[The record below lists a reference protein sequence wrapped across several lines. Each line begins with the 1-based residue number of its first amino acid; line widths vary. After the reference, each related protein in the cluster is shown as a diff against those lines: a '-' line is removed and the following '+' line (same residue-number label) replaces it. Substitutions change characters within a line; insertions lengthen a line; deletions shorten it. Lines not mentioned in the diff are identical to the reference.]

1 MIEGHGR
8 SPAPE
13 PKARTMPPTART
25 VPASSPSP
33 TASTASARQRFSGR
47 AAVAGVGM
55 TALSRASGRTEL
67 DLAAE
72 ASRAALADAAASM
85 GDPVRPD
92 AVLTYH
98 LGDSAPVLYL
108 ARALG
113 LREIG
118 WHNEIHGGGTQCA
131 SILAD
136 AAMLIDAGLAE
147 TVLVYRA
154 LNGRSGKRMNTLGL
168 KLGEGTEEQFT
179 HPYGMAG
186 PVHQFA
192 LAGQR
197 YLHDTGLTEEH
208 TYAVVAQSR
217 THAAHNPRALRRER
231 IGFSD
236 YLADPV
242 VASPLRRLD
251 CCQETDGACALVITQ
266 ASRAPA
272 APRIHAVVRGGGPGA
287 SSMDKTDDVTRL
299 FSSYLAGPLYAAAGM
314 TPRDVDVALLYDA
327 YSWLVPRQL
336 EDFGLVERADL
347 GAVLAGGEISWK
359 GRVPVNPHGGLL
371 SEGYVH
377 GLNNVAEAVR
387 QLRGGAGTGCRVEGA
402 SVALCTGFGG
412 GYGSAAVLTAP
423 P

>member
-1 MIEGHGR
+1 VIGGHGR
-8 SPAPE
+8 P
-13 PKARTMPPTART
+13 
-25 VPASSPSP
+25 
-33 TASTASARQRFSGR
+33 SARQGFSGK

-67 DLAAE
+67 ELAVEASQAALDDAAE
-72 ASRAALADAAASM
+72 TL
-85 GDPVRPD
+85 GGPVRPD
-92 AVLTYH
+92 AVLSYH
-98 LGDSAPVLYL
+98 LNDSAPVLYL
-108 ARALG
+108 ARALR
-113 LREIG
+113 LHEIG
-118 WHNEIHGGGTQCA
+118 WHNEIYGGGTQSA

-154 LNGRSGKRMNTLGL
+154 LNGRSGKRMNALGL

-197 YLHDTGLTEEH
+197 YLYDTGLTEHH
-208 TYAVVAQSR
+208 TYAVVAHSR
-217 THAAHNPRALRRER
+217 EHAAANPRALRRQR
-231 IGFSD
+231 IDLSG
-236 YLADPV
+236 YLDDPM

-251 CCQETDGACALVITQ
+251 CCQETDGACALVITK
-266 ASRAPA
+266 AALAPA

-287 SSMDKTDDVTRL
+287 STMDKADDVTRL
-299 FSSYLAGPLYAAAGM
+299 FSAYLAAPLYAAAGM
-314 TPRDVDVALLYDA
+314 NPGDVDVALLYDA

-336 EDFGLVERADL
+336 EDFGLVARTDL
-347 GAVLAGGEISWK
+347 GAVLADGEISWK

-387 QLRGGAGTGCRVEGA
+387 QLRGTATSQVAAA

-412 GYGSAAVLTAP
+412 GYGSAAILTAP
-423 P
+423 

>member
-1 MIEGHGR
+1 MGGR
-8 SPAPE
+8 
-13 PKARTMPPTART
+13 
-25 VPASSPSP
+25 
-33 TASTASARQRFSGR
+33 QGFSGK

-55 TALSRASGRTEL
+55 TALSRESGRTEL
-67 DLAAE
+67 QLAAE
-72 ASRAALADAAASM
+72 ASRAALADAA
-85 GDPVRPD
+85 VERPD
-92 AVLTYH
+92 AILSYH

-108 ARALG
+108 ARELG

-118 WHNEIHGGGTQCA
+118 WHNEIYGGGTQSA

-136 AAMLIDAGLAE
+136 AAMLVDAGLAG

-154 LNGRSGKRMNTLGL
+154 LNGRSGKRMNALGL

-197 YLHDTGLTEEH
+197 YLHDAGLGPEH
-208 TYAVVAQSR
+208 LYGVVAQSR
-217 THAAHNPRALRRER
+217 EHAAANPRALRREPLDL
-231 IGFSD
+231 GT
-236 YLADPV
+236 YLASPL

-251 CCQETDGACALVITQ
+251 CCQETDGACALVITS
-266 ASRAPA
+266 AGRAPR

-287 SSMDKTDDVTRL
+287 SAMDKADDVTRI
-299 FSSYLAGPLYAAAGM
+299 FSSYVAGPLYEAAGM
-314 TPRDVDVALLYDA
+314 KPGDIDVSLLYDA

-336 EDFGLVERADL
+336 EDFGLVPRGDL
-347 GAVLAGGEISWK
+347 AATLGSLPRGTASDGP
-359 GRVPVNPHGGLL
+359 VPVNPHGGLL

-387 QLRGGAGTGCRVEGA
+387 QLRGDGTNQVRGAG
-402 SVALCTGFGG
+402 VALCTGFGG
-412 GYGSAAVLTAP
+412 GYGSAAILTAP
-423 P
+423 